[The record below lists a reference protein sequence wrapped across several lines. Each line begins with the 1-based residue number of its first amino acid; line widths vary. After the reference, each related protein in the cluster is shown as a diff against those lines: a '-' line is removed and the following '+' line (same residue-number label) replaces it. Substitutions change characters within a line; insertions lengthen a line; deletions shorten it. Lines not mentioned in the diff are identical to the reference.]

1 MTGEDSACP
10 DRIQDRAE
18 AKPFAHGRAGGVP
31 SAPPPMRLQGFPGS
45 AIVAGA
51 GLFLALT
58 ALLAASR
65 APEDLPSFRLRV
77 EVPDSLLIAS
87 GVAFTLAVA
96 IVFAMALLRDR
107 RREEALRRQDERPRL
122 PWWLRILL
130 RVLPLLPLVATL
142 IVFSLG
148 WQYVETSL
156 LAWSRLMMAA
166 GTDPLGGAETPVLSL
181 PWLGWLVG
189 LVALLAGLATLTMT
203 LLLLFAER
211 IARWWERRERAAVA
225 EPLGEAVQDGLDDLA
240 SAPDARSAIIRC
252 YRRFERVA
260 ARASVPRAPWQ
271 TPDEFMRETL
281 RRLAIPR
288 PAVDR
293 LTRLFELARFS
304 RHPLGSPERDA
315 ARACL
320 EEIRSTLEREDAPVG
335 LA

>member
-1 MTGEDSACP
+1 V
-10 DRIQDRAE
+10 
-18 AKPFAHGRAGGVP
+18 KPFANGGAGGVP
-31 SAPPPMRLQGFPGS
+31 SGPPPMRFHGFPGS
-45 AIVAGA
+45 ALVAGA
-51 GLFLALT
+51 GLLLALT
-58 ALLAASR
+58 ALLAGSR
-65 APEDLPSFRLRV
+65 APDDLPTFRLHV
-77 EVPDSLLIAS
+77 DVPESLLLAS
-87 GVAFTLAVA
+87 GVAFTVAVA
-96 IVFAMALLRDR
+96 IVLTMALFRDR
-107 RREEALRRQDERPRL
+107 RREEEPPREEERPKL
-122 PWWLRILL
+122 PWWLRALL

-156 LAWSRLMMAA
+156 LAWSRMIGV
-166 GTDPLGGAETPVLSL
+166 GTDPPAGAETPVVSL

-189 LVALLAGLATLTMT
+189 VLALLAGLATLAMA

-211 IARWWERRERAAVA
+211 IARWWERRERAAAA

-240 SAPDARSAIIRC
+240 IEPDARSAIIRC

-260 ARASVPRAPWQ
+260 ARARVPRAPWQ

-281 RRLAIPR
+281 RRLEIPR
-288 PAVDR
+288 SAVDR

-304 RHPLGSPERDA
+304 RHPLGSPERNA

-320 EEIRSTLEREDAPVG
+320 EEIRATLEREDAPVG

>member
-1 MTGEDSACP
+1 M
-10 DRIQDRAE
+10 
-18 AKPFAHGRAGGVP
+18 KPFANGGAGGVP
-31 SAPPPMRLQGFPGS
+31 SGPPPMRFHGFSGS

-58 ALLAASR
+58 ALLAGSR
-65 APEDLPSFRLRV
+65 APEDLPTFRLHV
-77 EVPDSLLIAS
+77 DVPELLLLAS
-87 GVAFTLAVA
+87 GAAFTIAVA
-96 IVFAMALLRDR
+96 IVLAMALFRDR
-107 RREEALRRQDERPRL
+107 RREEEPPREEERPKL
-122 PWWLRILL
+122 PWWLRALL
-130 RVLPLLPLVATL
+130 RVLPFLPLVATL

-156 LAWSRLMMAA
+156 LAWSRMIGA
-166 GTDPLGGAETPVLSL
+166 GADPLAGAETPVVSL

-189 LVALLAGLATLTMT
+189 LMALLAGLATLAMA

-211 IARWWERRERAAVA
+211 IARWWERRESAAAA
-225 EPLGEAVQDGLDDLA
+225 EPLGAAVQDGLDDLA

-260 ARASVPRAPWQ
+260 ARARVPRAPWQ

-281 RRLAIPR
+281 RRLEIPR

-304 RHPLGSPERDA
+304 RHPLGSTERDA

-320 EEIRSTLEREDAPVG
+320 EEIRATLEREDAPVG

>member
-1 MTGEDSACP
+1 
-10 DRIQDRAE
+10 
-18 AKPFAHGRAGGVP
+18 
-31 SAPPPMRLQGFPGS
+31 MRFHGFPGS
-45 AIVAGA
+45 ALVAGA
-51 GLFLALT
+51 GLLLALT
-58 ALLAASR
+58 ALLAGSR
-65 APEDLPSFRLRV
+65 APDDLPTFRLHV
-77 EVPDSLLIAS
+77 DVPESLLLAS
-87 GVAFTLAVA
+87 GVAFTVAVA
-96 IVFAMALLRDR
+96 IVLTMALFRDR
-107 RREEALRRQDERPRL
+107 RREEEPPREEERPKL
-122 PWWLRILL
+122 PWWLRALL

-156 LAWSRLMMAA
+156 LAWSRMIGV
-166 GTDPLGGAETPVLSL
+166 GTDPLAGAETPVVSL

-189 LVALLAGLATLTMT
+189 LLALLAGLATLAMA

-211 IARWWERRERAAVA
+211 IARWWERRERAAAA

-240 SAPDARSAIIRC
+240 IAPDARSAIIRC

-260 ARASVPRAPWQ
+260 ARARVPRAPWQ

-281 RRLAIPR
+281 RRLEIPR
-288 PAVDR
+288 SAVDR

-304 RHPLGSPERDA
+304 RHPLGSPEREA

-320 EEIRSTLEREDAPVG
+320 EEIRATLEREDAPVG